1 MYIFFYLFFF
11 SLIVLFYYI
20 EKMLIQYRYGL
31 GGLLTQDQTSDI
43 GDRTQCH
50 SAGIGPPWADTLS
63 CPNHIYAA
71 YKTTTFFRN

>member
-1 MYIFFYLFFF
+1 MKYFEITFAFTSGMFYVYFLVFFFF

-50 SAGIGPPWADTLS
+50 SAGIGPP
-63 CPNHIYAA
+63 
-71 YKTTTFFRN
+71 